1 MYDVIIVGGGPAG
14 LSAALILGRCRR
26 RVLLCD
32 AGEPC
37 SRAADKVR
45 GFLSDDGTPP
55 DDMRRIS
62 REQLAAYPNVEIR
75 ATSVTDAK
83 RQDRG
88 FEVTLSSGERASAR
102 KLLLATG
109 VIGELPAVEG
119 APAFCGRDLRD
130 LPLAVCGSDEDV
142 HALELELT
150 AWTRDLCTGGPSDL
164 ADEDRERLAD
174 RGSVV
179 REDRIA
185 RFESEGTRLSHV
197 RFADGDA
204 VPRGGV
210 FFLSYGEQASALAER
225 LECELHRTG
234 AVETGCHE
242 KTGERGFY
250 VAGDASDASRHAQLA
265 IVATAEGA
273 MAAFAINMELLKE
286 DLKEGGRDPQQGR

>member
-45 GFLSDDGTPP
+45 GFLGHDGTPP
-55 DDMRRIS
+55 EDMRRIS
-62 REQLAAYPNVEIR
+62 REQLATYPNVELR
-75 ATSVTDAK
+75 ATLVTDAK

-88 FEVTLSSGERASAR
+88 FEVTLSSGERVAGR

-164 ADEDRERLAD
+164 ADEDWERLAD

-179 REDRIA
+179 REDGIA
-185 RFESEGTRLSHV
+185 RFEGEGRRSHI
-197 RFADGDA
+197 RFADGD
-204 VPRGGV
+204 VLPRGGV

-225 LECELHRTG
+225 LGCEVPRTG
-234 AVETGCHE
+234 AVETGRYG
-242 KTGERGFY
+242 KTGGRGFH
-250 VAGDASDASRHAQLA
+250 VAGDASHHAQHG
-265 IVATAEGA
+265 IVAAAEGA